1 MEDGIGRGAERLVG
15 GNAGKL
21 SAVPSTLPL
30 SVTGATSD
38 VRGIEPG
45 SAGRRRSR
53 SKVLLTGL
61 GSALAS
67 GLAALL
73 PLGVAPVAAA
83 PASPSLATPS
93 PALIVTPLPSP
104 SAPLPPLAEV
114 EFAALLKRGGL
125 ETLEPLCLRTVQE
138 GDRQRLKRLRDQL
151 LLLHPAPQPLP
162 VVLANAD
169 VLLSCQAPEAALAV
183 LDRYGPAPGAEQVQW
198 LTLQWRAA
206 NAALDHRR
214 AALALERL
222 VAERYAQLETLSL
235 PLQRRDDGTVVTRS
249 ALEVMA
255 SHLESG
261 GQNRTAAQLLLLS
274 RPAGL
279 PGALRLQQ
287 AARLLQQELS
297 PQELDALLE
306 SALEQAASVGAW
318 GLVNDL
324 LDTQAALP
332 AGVPG
337 AQRARERRLR
347 LSPRLDDAYGE
358 WLLRRG
364 DPAASAR
371 REQLERQ
378 LRSPLQPGGHAADLP
393 AIAEPQAPVAPAL
406 SPLPPAVSSPR
417 QP

>member
-15 GNAGKL
+15 GHASKL

-53 SKVLLTGL
+53 SKALLTGL

-104 SAPLPPLAEV
+104 SAPLP
-114 EFAALLKRGGL
+114 
-125 ETLEPLCLRTVQE
+125 
-138 GDRQRLKRLRDQL
+138 LRDQL

>member
-1 MEDGIGRGAERLVG
+1 
-15 GNAGKL
+15 
-21 SAVPSTLPL
+21 
-30 SVTGATSD
+30 
-38 VRGIEPG
+38 
-45 SAGRRRSR
+45 
-53 SKVLLTGL
+53 
-61 GSALAS
+61 
-67 GLAALL
+67 
-73 PLGVAPVAAA
+73 
-83 PASPSLATPS
+83 
-93 PALIVTPLPSP
+93 
-104 SAPLPPLAEV
+104 
-114 EFAALLKRGGL
+114 
-125 ETLEPLCLRTVQE
+125 
-138 GDRQRLKRLRDQL
+138 
-151 LLLHPAPQPLP
+151 
-162 VVLANAD
+162 
-169 VLLSCQAPEAALAV
+169 
-183 LDRYGPAPGAEQVQW
+183 VQW

-235 PLQRRDDGTVVTRS
+235 PVQRRDDGTVVTRS

-274 RPAGL
+274 RLAGL

-332 AGVPG
+332 TGVPG